1 MKRWLQ
7 RPRPGRQG
15 GQSLVEYALILVL
28 VAVVVVTVLAG
39 VGRQITAI
47 FTHITTALSGGG

>member
-1 MKRWLQ
+1 M
-7 RPRPGRQG
+7 RQSFRSLRRARQS

-39 VGRQITAI
+39 VGRQIIAVFNHVTS
-47 FTHITTALSGGG
+47 ALSGG

>member
-7 RPRPGRQG
+7 RLRYGRQD

-39 VGRQITAI
+39 IGRQITTV
-47 FTHITTALSGGG
+47 FTNVTSALGGG

>member
-1 MKRWLQ
+1 MKRWL
-7 RPRPGRQG
+7 RTLRYGRQG

-39 VGRQITAI
+39 VGRQIIAVFDHVTS
-47 FTHITTALSGGG
+47 ALGGG

>member
-7 RPRPGRQG
+7 TLRRNRQA

-39 VGRQITAI
+39 VGRQIIAVFNHVTS
-47 FTHITTALSGGG
+47 ALSGG